1 MVKFGLLIFWDLATL
16 IEKPLRQ
23 VNLAE
28 LFLIG
33 RLVLIE
39 LPFLHLK
46 FFLLLWAPVK
56 VVLQQNWGFQAPA
69 VQKKQNN
76 LRHRKF
82 RVAQKFQISCTHNN
96 L

>member
-1 MVKFGLLIFWDLATL
+1 MVKFGLLIFLDPATL

-33 RLVLIE
+33 RIVLIE

-46 FFLLLWAPVK
+46 FFFA
-56 VVLQQNWGFQAPA
+56 VVGTWEKLFCNKIG
-69 VQKKQNN
+69 VSK
-76 LRHRKF
+76 
-82 RVAQKFQISCTHNN
+82 
-96 L
+96 

>member
-1 MVKFGLLIFWDLATL
+1 MVKFGLLIFLDLATL

-33 RLVLIE
+33 RIVLIE

-46 FFLLLWAPVK
+46 FFVLLWAPVK
-56 VVLQQNWGFQAPA
+56 SCFAQNWGFQVRPCIP
-69 VQKKQNN
+69 N
-76 LRHRKF
+76 F
-82 RVAQKFQISCTHNN
+82 
-96 L
+96 